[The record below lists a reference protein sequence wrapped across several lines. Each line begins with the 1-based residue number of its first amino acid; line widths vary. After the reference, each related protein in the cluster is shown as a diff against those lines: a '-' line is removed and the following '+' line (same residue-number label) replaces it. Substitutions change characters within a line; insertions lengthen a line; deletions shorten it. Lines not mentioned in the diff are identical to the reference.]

1 MDSGTFDALARTL
14 AGTHA
19 RRRLL
24 AGLAIAAA
32 TTALG
37 RVTASAKP
45 EGPPAPGRP
54 GGGRVTV
61 CHKGRTKT
69 FPPAA
74 LAAHLGHG
82 DTEGACSGTGPGA
95 PTPRD
100 CTHVLAPAG
109 CTLGSDGVSIVWTC
123 PRNTDLSGKDLS
135 RCNLIGANLRQ
146 VFLTN
151 ADLREATLNNARL
164 DGSQAHG
171 ADFGSFNNSDG
182 ATMVQATFR
191 GTNLG
196 GADFLKTDMREGDF
210 TGASLN
216 GARLVGAE
224 TQGAV
229 FQDADLRGVKWQ
241 DARCPDGHYVYSGNC
256 CGYLDGFTTPYCG

>member
-32 TTALG
+32 TAALG
-37 RVTASAKP
+37 RVPTSAKP
-45 EGPPAPGRP
+45 EDRPAPGRP

-69 FPPAA
+69 LPRAA

-82 DTEGACSGTGPGA
+82 DTEGACSGTGPGR

-109 CTLGSDGVSIVWTC
+109 CTLGSDGTSVVWTC

-171 ADFGSFNNSDG
+171 ANFGSFDNTTGEQKNL
-182 ATMVQATFR
+182 TF
-191 GTNLG
+191 GTITGTRPPRQIQLS
-196 GADFLKTDMREGDF
+196 LKLYF
-210 TGASLN
+210 
-216 GARLVGAE
+216 
-224 TQGAV
+224 
-229 FQDADLRGVKWQ
+229 
-241 DARCPDGHYVYSGNC
+241 
-256 CGYLDGFTTPYCG
+256 

>member
-1 MDSGTFDALARTL
+1 MDQQMFDAATKALADG
-14 AGTHA
+14 AS
-19 RRRLL
+19 RRRLV
-24 AGLAIAAA
+24 AGLVAGAA
-32 TTALG
+32 TAVFG
-37 RVTASAKP
+37 RFAVSAKP
-45 EGPPAPGRP
+45 KGPTAPGRP
-54 GGGRVTV
+54 GGDRVTV
-61 CHKGRTKT
+61 CHKGRTRT
-69 FPPAA
+69 IPRPA
-74 LAAHLGHG
+74 LAAHLAHG

-109 CTLGSDGVSIVWTC
+109 CTLGSDGASVVWTC

-182 ATMVQATFR
+182 ATMVRATFR

-216 GARLVGAE
+216 SARLVGAE

-229 FQDADLRGVKWQ
+229 FQDADLRGVRWQ
-241 DARCPDGHYVYSGNC
+241 DARCPDGHYVSSGTC
-256 CGYLDGFTTPYCG
+256 CGHLDGFTTPYCG